1 MTLAFPLRR
10 LWAGLLD
17 LLYPPRCGGCGT
29 VGEGIWCWT
38 CQRQAVV
45 YRPDQAT
52 HILAID
58 ASHEMA
64 VVSAAPFAS
73 PVREMIHAF
82 KYEGSPGLDAL
93 MGDWMAKAWSQAG
106 HPVDAIVPVPLHRRR
121 RGERG
126 YNQSELLARR
136 VGVACNLPIWPN
148 ALKRVR
154 YTTQQAKLDVA
165 ARQKNLADA
174 FRADEG
180 QVRGKCVV
188 LVDDV
193 FTTGATLR
201 ECAKALLESG
211 VYDVCALTLTRA

>member
-29 VGEGIWCWT
+29 VGEGVWCAT
-38 CQRQAVV
+38 CQQQAVLF
-45 YRPDQAT
+45 RADQAT
-52 HILAID
+52 HILTVD
-58 ASHEMA
+58 AAHEIA
-64 VVSAAPFAS
+64 VISAAPFAS
-73 PVREMIHAF
+73 PIRELIHSF
-82 KYEGSPGLDAL
+82 KYEGSPQLDTV
-93 MGDWMAKAWSQAG
+93 MGGWMAQAWAQAG
-106 HPVDAIVPVPLHRRR
+106 HSADAIVPVPLHHRR

-126 YNQSELLARR
+126 YNQSDLLAKQ
-136 VGVACNLPIWPN
+136 VSMASGLPIWTQ

-154 YTTQQAKLDVA
+154 YTQQQAHLGA
-165 ARQKNLADA
+165 AERKSNLANA
-174 FRADEG
+174 FRADES
-180 QVRGKCVV
+180 QVRGKCLV

-211 VYDVCALTLTRA
+211 AYDVCALTLTRA